1 MDLMS
6 IMPIAFE
13 LSCDRI
19 SSPKQ
24 APINKEKDMEKQNI
38 EIFLN
43 QAKESRAKH
52 STEDRLFALEVM
64 ACALGASLEGESR
77 DNFLKVMNSIS
88 ENINPMNNSVIKA
101 IADLN
106 VLSADFKT
114 LSNQL
119 EAVK

>member
-1 MDLMS
+1 
-6 IMPIAFE
+6 
-13 LSCDRI
+13 
-19 SSPKQ
+19 
-24 APINKEKDMEKQNI
+24 MEKQNI

-43 QAKESRAKH
+43 QAKESRVKH

-88 ENINPMNNSVIKA
+88 DNINPMTNSAIKA

-119 EAVK
+119 EAAK